1 MEKEKPDK
9 LNYRL
14 SLMTAVLMAVFA
26 LVISIVIVST
36 LELSHK
42 TMVLGPGFYPL
53 VLSVGMLIASLYL
66 VYQVLSG
73 KSADAVMKK
82 AIDKL
87 AVGRSLSLFALAV
100 ISVAAMPL
108 LGFLGSMFLFSFVH
122 LSFLEPKKL
131 PLHWRLI
138 YSVAI
143 PVCTYYLFEV
153 LTITL
158 PTPFWL

>member
-14 SLMTAVLMAVFA
+14 SLIMAILMAVFA
-26 LVISIVIVST
+26 LVISIIIVST
-36 LELSHK
+36 LELSDK
-42 TMVLGPGFYPL
+42 KMVLGPGFYPII
-53 VLSVGMLIASLYL
+53 LSIGMLIASLYL
-66 VYQVLSG
+66 IYQLLSG
-73 KSADAVMKK
+73 RSADAVMKK
-82 AIDKL
+82 AIDITGMGK
-87 AVGRSLSLFALAV
+87 SLSLFVLAV

-122 LSFLEPKKL
+122 LSYLEPKKQSL
-131 PLHWRLI
+131 KWRLV

-143 PVCTYYLFEV
+143 PVCIYYLFSA
-153 LTITL
+153 LTISL